1 MYYIQF
7 KYIQCNDF
15 SNAKYVKVIFFIIV
29 ILGNKGVKFQNNKV
43 IMKKRYLYCIKKQDG
58 QIRSH

>member
-1 MYYIQF
+1 MQT
-7 KYIQCNDF
+7 
-15 SNAKYVKVIFFIIV
+15 AVEVIFLIIV

-43 IMKKRYLYCIKKQDG
+43 LMQKRYLYCIKKQDG

>member
-1 MYYIQF
+1 MYVYVLYLNI
-7 KYIQCNDF
+7 YYDL
-15 SNAKYVKVIFFIIV
+15 SNENSVEVIFLIIV
-29 ILGNKGVKFQNNKV
+29 ILENKVVKFQNNKI